1 MRTIR
6 RRNWFLKRVALG
18 LAIAALAAPV
28 AQARVDEGMTVPS
41 SKQAAQYGMSRAQ
54 IRNAIEMRR
63 LDARQAGNLAHDVFV
78 VKTGQRSWP
87 GVDPTSGQ
95 DYPRYDV
102 SPHDVNSTSSF
113 DWRDAGIGAG
123 FALALVLL
131 AGVGALAI
139 RHVGRTQ
146 TA

>member
-28 AQARVDEGMTVPS
+28 AQARVDEGMAVAS
-41 SKQAAQYGMSRAQ
+41 SKQEALGMSPAQ
-54 IRNAIEMRR
+54 IRTAIEMRR

-78 VKTGQRSWP
+78 VKTGEQSWP

-95 DYPRYDV
+95 DYPRYDMSPQAV
-102 SPHDVNSTSSF
+102 SSTSSF
-113 DWRDAGIGAG
+113 EWRDAGIGAG
-123 FALALVLL
+123 FVLALVLL
-131 AGVGALAI
+131 AGAGALAV
-139 RHVGRTQ
+139 RHAGRTQ

>member
-28 AQARVDEGMTVPS
+28 AQAREDEGMTVPS
-41 SKQAAQYGMSRAQ
+41 SKQAAQPGMSRAQ

-78 VKTGQRSWP
+78 VKTGQQSWP

-95 DYPRYDV
+95 DDPRYDV
-102 SPHDVNSTSSF
+102 SPQAISSTSNF

-131 AGVGALAI
+131 ASGGALAI
-139 RHVGRTQ
+139 RHGRTQ